1 MRQFIRHPS
10 DIPIEY
16 SITHRENRR
25 KNRLRD
31 IGQGGLCFRAEAA
44 IERGCMIR
52 IVIPIREPE
61 FEVTGT
67 IVWCR
72 KTNSHFDV
80 GVRFEDASTEFAVRM
95 IEQICHIN
103 HYRQEVLEK
112 EGRRLS
118 NAEAATEW
126 VAKFARD
133 FPR

>member
-10 DIPIEY
+10 DIPITY
-16 SITHRENRR
+16 SITHLGNCR
-25 KNRLRD
+25 KNCLRD
-31 IGQGGLCFRAEAA
+31 IGQGGLCFSADAA
-44 IERGCMIR
+44 VERGCLIR

-72 KTNSHFDV
+72 KTNGHFDV
-80 GVRFEDASTEFAVRM
+80 GVRFEDLNTAFSVRM

-103 HYRQEVLEK
+103 HYRKEVLEK
-112 EGRRLS
+112 EGRQLS
-118 NAEAATEW
+118 GAEAAAEW

-133 FPR
+133 FPG

>member
-16 SITHRENRR
+16 SVTHLGNCRR
-25 KNRLRD
+25 NRLRD
-31 IGQGGLCFRAEAA
+31 IGQGGLCFSADTA
-44 IERGCMIR
+44 IERGCLIR

-72 KTNSHFDV
+72 ETNSHFEV
-80 GVRFEDASTEFAVRM
+80 GVRFEDINTAFSVRM
-95 IEQICHIN
+95 IEQICHIS
-103 HYRQEVLEK
+103 HYQKEILAK
-112 EGRRLS
+112 EGRQLS
-118 NAEAATEW
+118 GAEAAAEW

-133 FPR
+133 FPG

>member
-1 MRQFIRHPS
+1 MRHFIRHPA

-16 SITHRENRR
+16 SITHIGSCR
-25 KNRLRD
+25 KDCLRN
-31 IGQGGLCFRAEAA
+31 ISQGGLCFRTDSAV
-44 IERGCMIR
+44 ERGCMVH
-52 IVIPIREPE
+52 IVIPVREPE

-72 KTNSHFDV
+72 KTNNHFDV
-80 GVRFEDASTEFAVRM
+80 GVRFEDADTAFSVRM

-103 HYRQEVLEK
+103 HYRKEVLEK
-112 EGRRLS
+112 EGRQLS
-118 NAEAATEW
+118 GAEAATEW